1 MSKVTGPRDGPGK
14 QDVLFSNTK
23 AVVVPP
29 GIVTEILKRVKPV
42 AVYEREGNLYVGKF
56 EMSAFG
62 RQSRDR

>member
-1 MSKVTGPRDGPGK
+1 M
-14 QDVLFSNTK
+14 LFSNTK